1 MEIGNDENSGLL
13 MNISKNYSNATF
25 NQNVSTEDCKN
36 LNKNIS
42 KHKESNNNI
51 NIKEI
56 KINLNSK
63 EKSKI
68 NYKENQIFKK
78 IIYIQ
83 KWWKIMYKII
93 IIQKNV
99 RKFLEMKKKIKIVYL
114 IKMIYKLLFCK
125 IISTFRQGTISNK
138 KNKEFFNEL
147 KNNLKGNNIKKIKK
161 FDTSSKFYMK
171 GKYINN
177 SRTINS
183 TTNNNF
189 SKKKIEDNK
198 KNVISENLNINKEA
212 YKCKKMNINEGNIKH
227 IQLNKNENDIKTSY
241 NKNKFFKTKF
251 MDKTTYN
258 INNKEKL
265 KAYTNINNIYD
276 NIKKIYEDYYNKANC
291 TSSNNFY
298 IKNNN
303 YNYNHEK
310 NKNINKKIKND
321 KRKNEKQKINK
332 NSDNKKKETS
342 KKNEQKKNNEINA
355 LLKKKFEL
363 WKEYVIKKLI
373 IEKLKNQRL
382 FKSHLL
388 LKNKFSKRKR
398 KIISVTTKKL
408 NLSNSILNQR
418 LSNITP
424 RTLNM
429 KNNNQQKILTINN
442 YYSDKKY
449 KQNNSVNK
457 NYTYSLI
464 NTIYSSNSHKN
475 LFIKYHDICNK
486 NICFKNEN
494 NKNAKL
500 YRFYKIIKLLEEK
513 SNTMIKKYYLNK
525 WKILIKGV
533 TNYGIE
539 EKIIRFKKVKSP
551 HANNSNNYLSNIF
564 KDGNYSYQNIKTES
578 NVSYNHARANSITF
592 QGKNLDIQ
600 TINNTSKDFI
610 YKSNIK
616 SKRIVYKKKLL
627 NIQKTKNN
635 YIEEKNLTLGNSL
648 SELNL
653 FNKKDEYTNNMDNNN
668 ITYNSI
674 YGGKILNE
682 TTRNSDKLYN
692 KIEEK
697 EIYFT
702 PKKNSIF
709 KNSLGINVNIVEN
722 YLNIKDRKKEF
733 KRNNPQ
739 MNNKI
744 KAKTIFFS

>member
-25 NQNVSTEDCKN
+25 NKNVSTEDCKN
-36 LNKNIS
+36 LNNNIS
-42 KHKESNNNI
+42 RHKGPNNNT

-68 NYKENQIFKK
+68 INKENQIFEK

-93 IIQKNV
+93 LIQKNV
-99 RKFLEMKKKIKIVYL
+99 RKFLELKKKIKIVYL

-125 IISTFRQGTISNK
+125 VISTFRQGTIKNK

-147 KNNLKGNNIKKIKK
+147 KNNLKGNIIKKIKK

-171 GKYINN
+171 GKLTNN

-183 TTNNNF
+183 RTNNNF
-189 SKKKIEDNK
+189 SKKKTEDNK
-198 KNVISENLNINKEA
+198 KNVISENKESYKNK
-212 YKCKKMNINEGNIKH
+212 KTNNNEGNIKH

-276 NIKKIYEDYYNKANC
+276 NIKKIYEDYYNKTNC
-291 TSSNNFY
+291 SSSNNFY

-303 YNYNHEK
+303 YAHDK

-321 KRKNEKQKINK
+321 KRKNEKIKIRK
-332 NSDNKKKETS
+332 NSDKLKKETF
-342 KKNEQKKNNEINA
+342 KKSEQKKNDEIIA
-355 LLKKKFEL
+355 LNIEKLKKKFEL
-363 WKEYVIKKLI
+363 WKEYIIKKLI

-388 LKNKFSKRKR
+388 LKNKFSKRRR
-398 KIISVTTKKL
+398 KIISVTTTKL

-429 KNNNQQKILTINN
+429 SNNNQQKILTINN
-442 YYSDKKY
+442 YCSDKKY

-475 LFIKYHDICNK
+475 LFIKYHDVCHK
-486 NICFKNEN
+486 NIGFKNPN
-494 NKNAKL
+494 NKNEKL
-500 YRFYKIIKLLEEK
+500 SRLYKIIKLLEEK
-513 SNTMIKKYYLNK
+513 NNKMIKKYYLNK
-525 WKILIKGV
+525 WKILVKVVI
-533 TNYGIE
+533 NYGIE

-578 NVSYNHARANSITF
+578 NAPYNHVRANSITF

-600 TINNTSKDFI
+600 TINNTFKGFI

-616 SKRIVYKKKLL
+616 SQRIVYKKKLL
-627 NIQKTKNN
+627 NTHKTKNN

-653 FNKKDEYTNNMDNNN
+653 FNKTDEYINNMDNNN

-674 YGGKILNE
+674 YGGKFLNE

-722 YLNIKDRKKEF
+722 YLNINDRKKEF